1 MKTFKRI
8 ISIATIIA
16 LLTSI
21 CIIST
26 TSFGAS
32 GTGAGLSEW
41 CLNAYNSGWSYVYGG
56 SKPGAVDCSGLIYS
70 YAGGHRTGDAQLY
83 NSSYVG
89 YVSNGVPRI
98 HGLGLWQPGHVGVY
112 VGDGMAV
119 DARGSQYG
127 VCYQSVY
134 TKGWTKYF
142 KVPGVSYPTTGF
154 VSVNGSKYYYE
165 NGQYVVSTTKTI
177 DGVSYT
183 FDSNGKCTS
192 SSGASSPNTNS
203 SSLNSSSSSSST
215 TTGTT
220 ALLDST
226 LRVGSTGDKVVKL
239 QERLQ
244 ELGYYN
250 GAIDGDFGTGTEEAF
265 KLFQKTAGLYVDGLA
280 GSDVDILYSDDA
292 PSYTQKAEIVVNN
305 RKDKN
310 EIAQTSADDENT
322 EEETPTLF
330 KNGDFHE
337 EIIKIQERLI
347 ELNYYS
353 GTADGSFGSMTEEAI
368 RAFQSKNG
376 IEVSGEANEYTMNVL
391 FSTDAVKNPEA
402 VEEDPTEKLEV
413 VDSELPESALNSNPN
428 VIKAGEEVVATEI
441 ALETTKL
448 SQNALAGIADSMS
461 FTADSNGNNFQFIFW
476 LAVMIIVMSVTF
488 AIVNAKEKKKY
499 SKRSSSKYF

>member
-1 MKTFKRI
+1 MKAVKRI
-8 ISIATIIA
+8 ISITMIIA
-16 LLTSI
+16 MLVSI
-21 CIIST
+21 CVIST
-26 TSFGAS
+26 LSTNAS
-32 GTGAGLSEW
+32 GTGAGLAEW

-89 YVSNGVPRI
+89 NVSNGVPRI

-134 TKGWTKYF
+134 TKNWTKYF

-154 VSVNGSKYYYE
+154 VTVNGSKYYYE
-165 NGQYVVSTTKTI
+165 NGQYVVNTTRTI
-177 DGVSYT
+177 DGVSYS
-183 FDSNGKCTS
+183 FNSSGKCTS
-192 SSGASSPNTNS
+192 TSGSSSSSSSNSNSNS
-203 SSLNSSSSSSST
+203 SNSSSSSSNT
-215 TTGTT
+215 TT
-220 ALLDST
+220 LLDST
-226 LRVGSTGDKVVKL
+226 LRVGSNGDKVVKL

-244 ELGYYN
+244 ELGYYT
-250 GAIDGDFGTGTEEAF
+250 GTIDGDFGSGTEEAF

-280 GSDVDILYSDDA
+280 GSDVDLLYSDDA
-292 PSYTQKAEIVVNN
+292 PAYKADTETVTSTSN
-305 RKDKN
+305 KKSDL
-310 EIAQTSADDENT
+310 EIAQTSAENEET
-322 EEETPTLF
+322 EESTPDLF

-347 ELNYYS
+347 ELNYYE

-368 RAFQSKNG
+368 RDFQSANG

-391 FSTDAVKNPEA
+391 FSDDAVKNTQ

-413 VDSELPESALNSNPN
+413 VDSELPESALNSTAK
-428 VIKAGEEVVATEI
+428 VVKDDEQAVATEI
-441 ALETTKL
+441 ALETNKL
-448 SQNALAGIADSMS
+448 SQKALAGIADTMS
-461 FTADSNGNNFQFIFW
+461 FEADSNGNNFQFIFW
-476 LAVMIIVMSVTF
+476 LAVMIVVMSVTF

-499 SKRSSSKYF
+499 AKRSSSKYF

>member
-1 MKTFKRI
+1 MKTVKRI
-8 ISIATIIA
+8 ISITMIIA
-16 LLTSI
+16 LLASI

-26 TSFGAS
+26 VSFGAS
-32 GTGAGLSEW
+32 GTGAGLAEW

-83 NSSYVG
+83 NSSYTG
-89 YVSNGVPRI
+89 NVSNGVPRI

-142 KVPGVSYPTTGF
+142 KVPGVSYPTNGF
-154 VSVNGSKYYYE
+154 VTVNGSKYYYE
-165 NGQYVVSTTKTI
+165 NGQYVVNTTRTI
-177 DGVSYT
+177 DGVSYS
-183 FDSNGKCTS
+183 FNSSGKCTS
-192 SSGASSPNTNS
+192 TSGS
-203 SSLNSSSSSSST
+203 SSSSSSNSTSTSSSSSSSST
-215 TTGTT
+215 TT
-220 ALLDST
+220 LLDST
-226 LRVGSTGDKVVKL
+226 LRVGSNGDKVVKL

-244 ELGYYN
+244 ELGYYT
-250 GAIDGDFGTGTEEAF
+250 GTVDGDFGTGTEEAF

-280 GSDVDILYSDDA
+280 GSDVDLLYSDNA
-292 PSYTQKAEIVVNN
+292 PSYVAETETSTNNKKA
-305 RKDKN
+305 DL
-310 EIAQTSADDENT
+310 EIAQTSADEDEA
-322 EEETPTLF
+322 EEETTPNLF

-353 GTADGSFGSMTEEAI
+353 GTADGSFGSMTEDAI
-368 RAFQSKNG
+368 RAFQGENG

-391 FSTDAVKNPEA
+391 FSDDAVKNTQ

-413 VDSELPESALNSNPN
+413 VDSELPQSALTSTPN
-428 VIKAGEEVVATEI
+428 VIKADEQVVATEI
-441 ALETTKL
+441 ALETNKL
-448 SQNALAGIADSMS
+448 SQKALAGIADTMS
-461 FTADSNGNNFQFIFW
+461 FETDSNGNNFQFIFW
-476 LAVMIIVMSVTF
+476 LSVMIVVMSVTF

-499 SKRSSSKYF
+499 AKRSSSKYF